1 MIVEEGRH
9 NADDSIEQVLNLA
22 NSLGDKTSLVIF
34 ICDNSNLNDELNNLD
49 CDQIQNYQIFIM
61 VNLF

>member
-9 NADDSIEQVLNLA
+9 NVDDSIEQVLNLA

-34 ICDNSNLNDELNNLD
+34 ICDNS
-49 CDQIQNYQIFIM
+49 IKS
-61 VNLF
+61 